1 MKTDFTVFLLKKGFA
16 RYEPQSLQVAVQNIA
31 TAEYEKVRQPFFYTY
46 LKKGGLI
53 QFYFTETTVHEYTYH
68 AL

>member
-46 LKKGGLI
+46 LKKGEAVLGKLLFI
-53 QFYFTETTVHEYTYH
+53 LHS
-68 AL
+68 LSLSLS